1 MGNLTQKQSLFTM
14 PGHKAAILGLGA
26 AAALTGAA
34 LMYKHPKGQQLF
46 ASDTLGE
53 EEYRFM
59 RYVSEYGKSYGTVAE
74 FMFRKEQFTTR
85 HNEIEAFNA
94 DANNTHTVGHNHF
107 SDRTYAEMKKLNG
120 YVHQEAKNVVE
131 LPETTSATV
140 DWRSHDA
147 VTPVKN
153 QGQCGSCWAFSTTG
167 AVEGADAIKSGSL
180 KSFSEQQLVSCS
192 KQNSGCN
199 GGLMDYAFQYLQS
212 AGAALES
219 SYPYTSGQGRVS
231 SCKSFSAV
239 GSVSGFSDVRV
250 GSKSQ
255 FKAAVAQQPVSVA
268 IEPIKWPSKLTPVV
282 LSPPDVEPNLTTV
295 SSPSDTEPWTEL
307 STLSSRTP
315 GVHLGVM
322 RDTSESPLTTTLAV
336 SSTLLPTHTL
346 ECNIHQIVLELS

>member
-1 MGNLTQKQSLFTM
+1 MGNLNKKNKLLTM
-14 PGHKAAILGLGA
+14 PGHKAAIAGLGA

-53 EEYRFM
+53 EEYRIM
-59 RYVSEYGKSYGTVAE
+59 RFVSEYGKSYGTVAE

-192 KQNSGCN
+192 KQNNGCN

-212 AGAALES
+212 APLELEDT
-219 SYPYTSGQGRVS
+219 YPYTSGTGRVK
-231 SCKSFSAV
+231 SCSY
-239 GSVSGFSDVRV
+239 
-250 GSKSQ
+250 SKS
-255 FKAAVAQQPVSVA
+255 KGVG
-268 IEPIKWPSKLTPVV
+268 
-282 LSPPDVEPNLTTV
+282 TV
-295 SSPSDTEPWTEL
+295 S
-307 STLSSRTP
+307 
-315 GVHLGVM
+315 
-322 RDTSESPLTTTLAV
+322 
-336 SSTLLPTHTL
+336 
-346 ECNIHQIVLELS
+346 